1 MAQPLLSIGMIVKN
15 EIRCIEKCLQA
26 LQPLRDAIPCELV
39 IADTGSDDGT
49 RAVVQR
55 YADICF
61 DFAWVNDFSAA
72 RNAVLD
78 RCSGRWTLTVD
89 ADEYLDPDIG
99 QLVDFLTGPEE
110 SRYRLA
116 MVNQYSYGDLEMKGE
131 GLDFLAPRMAR
142 LDSNPRYSG
151 LIHESFPPVARDQI
165 KVLMEVKL
173 HHDGYASD
181 PKHPE
186 RGRVKAE
193 RNLALL
199 DRELEKDPQDLRRL
213 LQCVE
218 TSGPFPAR
226 KVDYVRRGMKA
237 LLQKRRTQA
246 GAIYGPILSC
256 HALEVAEQYDMP
268 ELEKWRSWT
277 SSVYPD
283 HMFLRLDGNYALV
296 KHYLKKKKYQEI
308 PQLAQAFLAAWQDFH
323 DRNFDL
329 NVLMYSVL
337 HGTSRYGEAVV
348 RAVGGE
354 SLGRLGQTGEAA
366 RLLADEPDW
375 ADMRPKVLNEFL
387 KGCTWVAEELAVQ
400 QRIADGAAGL
410 RAMSDKEGTVLWES
424 FLAFAES
431 AFQRRD
437 PEEDGPQRPWR
448 MYSRMD
454 GALGRAAA
462 LMETDDLATVGEL
475 LAGIEEWQEVPAGAV
490 ARAIELGAELPDGF
504 YRQKRERLQQVAGY
518 LCRTLDGGVLLDWTA
533 RGDFM
538 ATMSRFQFLFEL
550 LSAVLQADKTWES
563 EGELPSALCERFLDV
578 AADYL
583 PNYYNPQLLA
593 DEEEW
598 VALPGVHR
606 FALYLLRGRDAQ
618 RAGDMAGY
626 LRFLRQGLQ
635 QETRMKKMVRFLS
648 EAAKAASGGEVSP
661 ELKALADKVRTILA
675 QYAPGDPAVVALKQ
689 SPAYQKVAYLLEEQD
704 SGPVIDFI

>member
-49 RAVVQR
+49 REVAQR

-61 DFAWVNDFSAA
+61 DFAWVDDFSAA

-89 ADEYLDPDIG
+89 ADEYLDPDIS

-116 MVNQYSYGDLEMKGE
+116 MVNQYSYADLEMKEAGM
-131 GLDFLAPRMAR
+131 DFLAPRMAR
-142 LDSNPRYSG
+142 LDGNPRYSG
-151 LIHESFPPVARDQI
+151 SIHESFPPVSQDQI

-173 HHDGYASD
+173 HHDGYVRDS
-181 PKHPE
+181 KHPE
-186 RGRVKAE
+186 KSRAKAE
-193 RNLALL
+193 RNLVLL
-199 DRELEKDPQDLRRL
+199 DRELEKEPQDLRRL
-213 LQCVE
+213 VQCVE
-218 TSGPFPAR
+218 SAGPFPAR
-226 KVDYVRRGMKA
+226 KMDYVRRGMKV
-237 LLQKRRTQA
+237 LLQKRKTQA

-256 HALEVAEQYDMP
+256 HALETAAQYSMP
-268 ELEKWRSWT
+268 ELGKWRSWAN
-277 SSVYPD
+277 SVYPD
-283 HMFLRLDGNYALV
+283 HMFLRLDGNYALI
-296 KHYLKKKKYQEI
+296 KYYLGKKQYEEI
-308 PQLAQAFLAAWQDFH
+308 PGLVNTFLTAWQDFQE
-323 DRNFDL
+323 RNFDPS
-329 NVLMYSVL
+329 VLMHSVL
-337 HGTSRYGEAVV
+337 HCTHRYAEVSARATGGEA
-348 RAVGGE
+348 
-354 SLGRLGQTGEAA
+354 LGRLGRTEEAA
-366 RLLADEPDW
+366 RLLAGESDW
-375 ADMRPKVLNEFL
+375 SGFRPRELTTFL
-387 KGCTWVAEELAVQ
+387 KGCTWAAAEPTVQ
-400 QRIADGAAGL
+400 RLTAKGAETL
-410 RAMSDKEGTVLWES
+410 RAMSSQEGTALWES
-424 FLAFAES
+424 FLSVAEVAFGRPEPEMES
-431 AFQRRD
+431 PDQ
-437 PEEDGPQRPWR
+437 PWR
-448 MYSRMD
+448 LFAGVD

-462 LMETDDLATVGEL
+462 LMETEDLAVVGEL

-538 ATMSRFQFLFEL
+538 ATMSRFQFLFDL
-550 LSAVLQADKTWES
+550 LSAMLQADKTWES

-635 QETRMKKMVRFLS
+635 QEPRMKEMVRFLG
-648 EAAKAASGGEVSP
+648 EAAKAAGDGEVSP